1 MSDAVTLGVVAVL
14 GLAAV
19 FFSLVAVVGFY
30 RLPDVYTRTHA
41 ASKSETLGAL
51 AALTATAVAFGTV
64 SEVLKIALL
73 ALFVF
78 VTAPTA
84 AHAVVRAAADTG
96 LEPWTRDPAVTDGG
110 TDAERDDTAHADR
123 TDCREARR

>member
-1 MSDAVTLGVVAVL
+1 MTDVVTVGVVAVF
-14 GLAAV
+14 GAAAV
-19 FFSLVAVVGFY
+19 LFSLVAVVGFY

-51 AALTATAVAFGTV
+51 AALTATAIAFGTV
-64 SEVLKIALL
+64 SEVVKIAVL

-96 LEPWTRDPAVTDGG
+96 LDPWTRDATVTDGG
-110 TDAERDDTAHADR
+110 TDADRDDAALADR
-123 TDCREARR
+123 TEGRR

>member
-1 MSDAVTLGVVAVL
+1 MSDALVLGAVVGL

-30 RLPDVYTRTHA
+30 RLPDVYTRAHA
-41 ASKSETLGAL
+41 ASKSETLGVLAAL
-51 AALTATAVAFGTV
+51 AAATVAFGTV
-64 SEVLKIALL
+64 SEALKLVLL

-84 AHAVVRAAADTG
+84 ASVSATSG
-96 LEPWTRDPAVTDGG
+96 
-110 TDAERDDTAHADR
+110 
-123 TDCREARR
+123 AR

>member
-1 MSDAVTLGVVAVL
+1 MTGLLTLGAVVVFGA
-14 GLAAV
+14 AAV

-51 AALTATAVAFGTV
+51 AALTATAIAFGTV
-64 SEVLKIALL
+64 NEALKITLL

-96 LEPWTRDPAVTDGG
+96 LEPWSSDQVVADGG
-110 TDAERDDTAHADR
+110 IATERDGTGPVGRDD
-123 TDCREARR
+123 REARR